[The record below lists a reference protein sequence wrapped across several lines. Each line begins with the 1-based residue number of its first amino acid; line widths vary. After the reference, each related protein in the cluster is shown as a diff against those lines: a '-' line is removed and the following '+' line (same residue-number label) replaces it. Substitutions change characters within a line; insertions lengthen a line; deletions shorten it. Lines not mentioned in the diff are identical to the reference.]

1 MKFIETLR
9 ALPVSRQIMLAGAVF
24 GVVFAMYF
32 LVRGTM
38 QEPMALL
45 YSGIDPVHAGE
56 IIDELEQG
64 GIRYEIKGESIFI
77 PQSKRDS
84 VRFSLAS
91 QGLPRQSVQG
101 YELLEDINGFSI
113 TSEMYNA
120 TYWRAKEGELTRTI
134 LGIQGITS
142 ARVHIGAPLRSGF
155 SRSQPAQTASVTL
168 TSASPLTAGQA
179 EAIQFLVAL
188 AVSGLDPEE
197 VAVIDPAAGILAGP
211 GIDKVEQPGVVA
223 ESQASMLEQK
233 IMNLLDARMGPGNA
247 RVSVS
252 LDVNRDRQRTSAV
265 TFDPRSRVIRN
276 RTVSDNS
283 ETSRGSTAGLTVASN
298 LPQSEGANGGAPS
311 QNETSNS
318 TETVTY
324 EMNETRTEIET
335 LPGQIQRISI
345 AVLLNEQ
352 ALGIDLQADGAAT
365 QIQRVIQDFE
375 QLITSG
381 AGLDTERGDTLTV
394 ELMPFQAMPAQDLIA
409 APGMFEQ
416 LMERYFWSGLQVLL
430 LGLVVIVLG
439 LGVVRPL
446 LSPKSREAEAGVG
459 DAPLLPGTEG
469 AAEAPTDPFAYLRD
483 YASERQDE
491 TAALL
496 QDWLNEDRN
505 VAVNE

>member
-9 ALPVSRQIMLAGAVF
+9 ALPVSRQIMLAAAVF

-32 LVRGTM
+32 MARGAM
-38 QEPMALL
+38 QEPMSLL
-45 YSGIDPVHAGE
+45 YSGVEPAHAGE
-56 IIDELEQG
+56 IINELEQS

-84 VRFSLAS
+84 VRFSLAT

-101 YELLEDINGFSI
+101 YELLEDINGFSV

-134 LGIQGITS
+134 LGIPGITS

-168 TSASPLTAGQA
+168 TSANPLSAGQA

-188 AVSGLDPEE
+188 AVSGLAPEE
-197 VAVIDPAAGILAGP
+197 VAVIDPVAGILAGP
-211 GIDKVEQPGVVA
+211 GIDKLEQPGIVA
-223 ESQASMLEQK
+223 QSQASMLEQK
-233 IMNLLDARMGPGNA
+233 IMNLLDARMGQGNA

-252 LDVNRDRQRTSAV
+252 IDVNRDRQRTSAV

-283 ETSRGSTAGLTVASN
+283 QTNRGSTAGLTVASN
-298 LPQSEGANGGAPS
+298 LPQGEGASAGTPS
-311 QNETSNS
+311 QNQTSNS

-324 EMNETRTEIET
+324 EMNATRTEIET
-335 LPGQIQRISI
+335 MPGQIQRISI

-365 QIQRVIQDFE
+365 QIQRVVQDFE
-375 QLITSG
+375 QLIISG

-394 ELMPFQAMPAQDLIA
+394 ELMPFQALPAQDLIA

-446 LSPKSREAEAGVG
+446 LSPKPREAEAAGG
-459 DAPLLPGTEG
+459 DTPMLPGVAG

-483 YASERQDE
+483 YAGERQDE